1 MTAMAGVDSA
11 PPPSADIPDAVVRV
25 AGLTKRYGRTVA
37 LDGIDLAIRRNE
49 LFALLGPNGAGKT
62 TLIHILCTILRP
74 DAGTVTL
81 AGFDVA
87 RAPRQARRHLGVVFQ
102 EPSVDDRLTVFEN
115 LNFHGLIYQVPA
127 DVRKK
132 RIDELLALVEL
143 ENWRHALMRSLSSG
157 MKRRVEIARA
167 LIHDSDVLV
176 LDEPTTGLDAQSRE
190 RIWAYLMRLR
200 QERALTV
207 IVTTH
212 YIEEVEG
219 CNRICV
225 IDRGRILA
233 IDTPAALKAAHG
245 RELIRV
251 VPDDAVVADAIRAA
265 YPAAK
270 TFGDAA
276 AGEGIGGDGTI
287 VIEAGEGVAE
297 AFLKT
302 FGGKVRRLSV
312 DQPSLESV
320 FLSLTGRELRDQ
332 AAGKRERTYAFGRR
346 GGEHTR

>member
-1 MTAMAGVDSA
+1 LRGKEMDKPSAGPADPIVSVAGV
-11 PPPSADIPDAVVRV
+11 
-25 AGLTKRYGRTVA
+25 TKRYGRTLA
-37 LDGIDLAIRRNE
+37 LDGIDLAVRRNE

-81 AGFDVA
+81 SGFDVT
-87 RAPRQARRHLGVVFQ
+87 RSPRQARRHLGVVFQ

-115 LNFHGLIYQVPA
+115 LEFHGLVYQVPA
-127 DVRKK
+127 KVRKA
-132 RIDELLALVEL
+132 RIDELLELVEL
-143 ENWRHALMRSLSSG
+143 TNWRHVLMRSLSSG

-190 RIWAYLMRLR
+190 RIWAYLTRLR
-200 QERALTV
+200 ETRALTV

-219 CNRICV
+219 CDRVCV
-225 IDRGRILA
+225 IDGGRILA
-233 IDTPAALKAAHG
+233 NDTPGALKAAHG

-251 VPDDAVVADAIRAA
+251 VPDDAAAANAIRAA

-270 TFGDAA
+270 TLGDA
-276 AGEGIGGDGTI
+276 GGSTTI
-287 VIEAGEGVAE
+287 VIEASDGVGET
-297 AFLKT
+297 FLKT
-302 FGGKVRRLSV
+302 FGGRVRRLSV
-312 DQPSLESV
+312 EQPSLESV
-320 FLSLTGRELRDQ
+320 FLSLTGRELRDLP
-332 AAGKRERTYAFGRR
+332 AGRRERTFAFGRR

>member
-1 MTAMAGVDSA
+1 MHGADSVRPAAGETSEM
-11 PPPSADIPDAVVRV
+11 IVRV
-25 AGLTKRYGRTVA
+25 DGLSKRYGRTLA
-37 LDGIDLAIRRNE
+37 LDGVSLAIKPNE

-62 TLIHILCTILRP
+62 TLIHILCTILAP

-81 AGFDVA
+81 AGFDVVRQPRKA
-87 RAPRQARRHLGVVFQ
+87 RQNLGVVFQ

-115 LNFHGLIYQVPA
+115 LNFHGLVYQVPA
-127 DVRKK
+127 AIRRQ

-143 ENWRHALMRSLSSG
+143 ENWRHALVRSLSSG

-167 LIHDSDVLV
+167 LIHDSAVLI
-176 LDEPTTGLDAQSRE
+176 LDEPTSGLDAQSRE

-200 QERALTV
+200 QERALTI

-219 CNRICV
+219 CDRICI
-225 IDRGRILA
+225 IDHGRILA

-251 VPDDAVVADAIRAA
+251 IPDDPATADAIRAS
-265 YPAAK
+265 YPAAR
-270 TFGDAA
+270 TLGAVP
-276 AGEGIGGDGTI
+276 GSDGTI
-287 VIEAGEGVAE
+287 VIEADGAAVAE
-297 AFLKT
+297 AFLKQ
-302 FGGKVRRLSV
+302 FGGRVRRLSI
-312 DQPSLESV
+312 DSPSLESV

-332 AAGKRERTYAFGRR
+332 PAGKRERTYAFGRR
-346 GGEHTR
+346 GGEHTK

>member
-1 MTAMAGVDSA
+1 MIVMHGVDSA
-11 PPPSADIPDAVVRV
+11 RPASGEISDAIVRV
-25 AGLTKRYGRTVA
+25 NGLSKRYGRTVA
-37 LDGIDLAIRRNE
+37 LDGVSLEIRPHE

-62 TLIHILCTILRP
+62 TLIHILCTILAP
-74 DAGTVTL
+74 DSGAVTL
-81 AGFDVA
+81 AGFDVT
-87 RAPRQARRHLGVVFQ
+87 RQPRMARRHLGVVFQ

-127 DVRKK
+127 ATRRR

-143 ENWRHALMRSLSSG
+143 EDWRNALVRSLSSG

-167 LIHDSDVLV
+167 LIHDSAVLV
-176 LDEPTTGLDAQSRE
+176 LDEPTSGLDAPSRE

-200 QERALTV
+200 KERAVTI

-219 CNRICV
+219 CDRIC
-225 IDRGRILA
+225 A

-245 RELIRV
+245 RDLIRV
-251 VPDDAVVADAIRAA
+251 VPDDAATADAIRAA

-270 TFGDAA
+270 ILGTTPGSDGTLVIEADGDAA
-276 AGEGIGGDGTI
+276 AET
-287 VIEAGEGVAE
+287 
-297 AFLKT
+297 FLKK
-302 FGGKVRRLSV
+302 FGGRVRRLSI
-312 DQPSLESV
+312 DSPSLESV

-332 AAGKRERTYAFGRR
+332 PAGRRERTYAFGRR
-346 GGEHTR
+346 GGEHTK

>member
-1 MTAMAGVDSA
+1 MTPALDVDAVAIRFGGIQAVAGVSF
-11 PPPSADIPDAVVRV
+11 S
-25 AGLTKRYGRTVA
+25 
-37 LDGIDLAIRRNE
+37 IRRGE
-49 LFALLGPNGAGKT
+49 MVGLIGPNGAGKT
-62 TLIHILCTILRP
+62 TLIHILCTILAP

-81 AGFDVA
+81 AGFDVVRQPRKA
-87 RAPRQARRHLGVVFQ
+87 RQNLGVVFQ

-115 LNFHGLIYQVPA
+115 LNFHGLVYQVPA
-127 DVRKK
+127 AIRRQ

-143 ENWRHALMRSLSSG
+143 ENWRHALVRSLSSG

-167 LIHDSDVLV
+167 LIHDSAVLI
-176 LDEPTTGLDAQSRE
+176 LDEPTSGLDAQSRE

-200 QERALTV
+200 QERALTI

-219 CNRICV
+219 CDRICI
-225 IDRGRILA
+225 IDHGRILA

-251 VPDDAVVADAIRAA
+251 IPDDPATADAIRAS
-265 YPAAK
+265 YPAAR
-270 TFGDAA
+270 TLGAVP
-276 AGEGIGGDGTI
+276 GSDGTI
-287 VIEAGEGVAE
+287 VIEADGAAVAE
-297 AFLKT
+297 AFLKQ
-302 FGGKVRRLSV
+302 FGGRVRRLSI
-312 DQPSLESV
+312 DSPSLESV

-346 GGEHTR
+346 GGEHTK

>member
-1 MTAMAGVDSA
+1 MHGTDTIRPATGEIS
-11 PPPSADIPDAVVRV
+11 DAIVRV
-25 AGLTKRYGRTVA
+25 DGLSKRYGRTVA
-37 LDGIDLAIRRNE
+37 LDGVSLEIRTNE

-62 TLIHILCTILRP
+62 TLIHILCTILAP
-74 DAGTVTL
+74 DSGTAAL
-81 AGFDVA
+81 KGCDVV
-87 RAPRQARRHLGVVFQ
+87 RQPRMARRHLGVVFQ

-127 DVRKK
+127 ATRRQ

-143 ENWRHALMRSLSSG
+143 EDWRHALVRSLSSG

-167 LIHDSDVLV
+167 LIHDSAVLI

-200 QERALTV
+200 KERALTI

-219 CNRICV
+219 CDRICV

-233 IDTPAALKAAHG
+233 VDTPAALKAAHG

-251 VPDDAVVADAIRAA
+251 VPDDAATADAIRAA
-265 YPAAK
+265 YPAAR
-270 TFGDAA
+270 TPGTGAAGGDGAIVIEADGDAA
-276 AGEGIGGDGTI
+276 AE
-287 VIEAGEGVAE
+287 V
-297 AFLKT
+297 FLKK
-302 FGGKVRRLSV
+302 FGGRVRRLSI
-312 DQPSLESV
+312 DSPSLESV

-332 AAGKRERTYAFGRR
+332 PAGKRERTYAFGRR
-346 GGEHTR
+346 GGEHTK

>member
-1 MTAMAGVDSA
+1 MHGADSVRPAAGETSDM
-11 PPPSADIPDAVVRV
+11 IVRV
-25 AGLTKRYGRTVA
+25 DGLSKRYGRTLA
-37 LDGIDLAIRRNE
+37 LDGVSLAIRPNE

-62 TLIHILCTILRP
+62 TLIHILCTILAP
-74 DAGTVTL
+74 DSGTVTL
-81 AGFDVA
+81 AGFDVVRQPRKA
-87 RAPRQARRHLGVVFQ
+87 RQNLGVVFQ

-115 LNFHGLIYQVPA
+115 LNFHGLVYQVPA
-127 DVRKK
+127 AIRRQ

-143 ENWRHALMRSLSSG
+143 ENWRHALVRSLSSG

-167 LIHDSDVLV
+167 LIHDSAVLI
-176 LDEPTTGLDAQSRE
+176 LDEPTSGLDAQSRE

-200 QERALTV
+200 QERALTI

-219 CNRICV
+219 CDRICI
-225 IDRGRILA
+225 IDHGRILA

-251 VPDDAVVADAIRAA
+251 TPDDPATADAIRAS
-265 YPAAK
+265 YPAAM
-270 TFGDAA
+270 TGSD
-276 AGEGIGGDGTI
+276 GII
-287 VIEAGEGVAE
+287 VIEADGDAVAE
-297 AFLKT
+297 AFLKQ
-302 FGGKVRRLSV
+302 FGGRVRRLSI
-312 DQPSLESV
+312 DSPSLESV

-346 GGEHTR
+346 GGEHTK